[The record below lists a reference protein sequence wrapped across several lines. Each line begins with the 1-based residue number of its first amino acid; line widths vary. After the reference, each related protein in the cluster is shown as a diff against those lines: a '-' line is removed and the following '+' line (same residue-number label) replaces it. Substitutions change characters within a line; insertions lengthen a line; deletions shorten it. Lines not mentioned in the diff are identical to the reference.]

1 MNPTFNLSAAEAP
14 LEMLPAS
21 RSAAAAARNV
31 FLIVNLQ
38 TVGGNDTPGRGAPSR
53 TPRIRNQRSG
63 TNTVP
68 SAAGAVE
75 PPVRAR
81 ESSTRT
87 MTVAIYGSDDTNC
100 EGTPKPA
107 PCAFR

>member
-1 MNPTFNLSAAEAP
+1 MNPTFNLSAADAP

-53 TPRIRNQRSG
+53 TPRIRNQRPG
-63 TNTVP
+63 ANTVP
-68 SAAGAVE
+68 SAAVAAG
-75 PPVRAR
+75 PPARAPPKITANILIL
-81 ESSTRT
+81 STG
-87 MTVAIYGSDDTNC
+87 YPSG
-100 EGTPKPA
+100 
-107 PCAFR
+107 CAET